1 MNVGLDHERVRTH
14 RLGRVEGERVSC
26 GRNELINL
34 FDRRRLPQTDVVAN
48 PRPREVRLV
57 ELADFHDRS
66 QRAMVLGEDMQLV
79 VIQITPQLPL
89 PLNRLPHPFVARR

>member
-66 QRAMVLGEDMQLV
+66 QRAMVLAKAKMA
-79 VIQITPQLPL
+79 IQLPMINAAIFIK
-89 PLNRLPHPFVARR
+89 PPMPVIVRATK